1 MFEKEEAETVQRS
14 NVMCGFVGFLDHLPE
29 KAKIIEDMKN
39 AIVHRGPDSDG
50 TYLDDEI
57 ALGFRR
63 LSIIDLDAGDQPMY
77 NEDGSLVLMFNG
89 EIYNYQEIRKELLE
103 KGHIF
108 RTQSDTEVLLHAYEE
123 YGYDML
129 NQLRGMFAFVIW
141 DKQEKRMFLARDFFG
156 IKPMYYAQ
164 MNGSFLFGSEIKAFL
179 CHPNFDKRLNH
190 DVLENYLTYQY
201 SPSAET
207 FFEGV
212 MCLPP
217 AHYLVYENGKT
228 TITRYWEPEFKEAEE
243 GLSLED
249 WAGEIRKVMEDSVN
263 AHKISDVEVGSF
275 LSSGVDSS
283 YIACLAK
290 VDKTFTVGFKQK
302 KYNEISY
309 AKELSDLIQVQNISK
324 VITPEEYWDKLSMIQ
339 YYMDQPLADASAIA
353 LYFLGNETA
362 KHVKVAMSG
371 EGSDELFGG
380 YNIYREPL
388 ENKAYDIIPFPIRRL
403 IGKIASLFPKKW
415 GFNFLVRHSKTLPE
429 RYVGNAFI
437 FDEKEKDKLLKQRN
451 GVDPLDVTRPYW
463 ARTKG
468 KDTVTQMQYLDINVW
483 MVHDILL
490 KADKMSMANSLE
502 VRVPFL
508 DKEVFQVASRI
519 PRQYKVEG
527 EVTKRAFRK
536 TAQEV
541 LPEKVADKKKL
552 GFPVPIRVWMRE
564 EPYYSRIKEAFTSEE
579 AQQFFHTDYLL
590 KLLEQHKA
598 EKYDNSRKIWT
609 VFMFL
614 LWYQEY
620 FVKRA

>member
-1 MFEKEEAETVQRS
+1 
-14 NVMCGFVGFLDHLPE
+14 MCGFVGFADHIDDKKNVIE
-29 KAKIIEDMKN
+29 AMKQAII
-39 AIVHRGPDSDG
+39 HRGPDSDG
-50 TYLDDEI
+50 TYIDEEI

-63 LSIIDLDAGDQPMY
+63 LSIIDLQAGNQPIY

-89 EIYNYQEIRKELLE
+89 EIYNYQDIRKTLIE
-103 KGHIF
+103 KGHTF
-108 RTQSDTEVLLHAYEE
+108 QTESDTEVLVHGYEE
-123 YGYDML
+123 YGYEL
-129 NQLRGMFAFVIW
+129 LPKLRGMFTFVIW
-141 DKQEKRMFLARDFFG
+141 DRNKKKLFLARDFFG
-156 IKPMYYAQ
+156 IKPMYYAT
-164 MNGSFLFGSEIKAFL
+164 MNDTFMFGSEIKAFL
-179 CHPNFDKRLNH
+179 KHPSFQKELNH
-190 DVLENYLTYQY
+190 DVLEQYLTYQY
-201 SPSAET
+201 SPSDET
-207 FFEGV
+207 FFQGV
-212 MCLPP
+212 YCLPP
-217 AHYLVYENGKT
+217 AHYLVYENGNVKL
-228 TITRYWEPEFKEAEE
+228 TRYWEPEFQEPDESK
-243 GLSLED
+243 SLDE
-249 WAGEIRKVMEDSVN
+249 WANEIKLAMEDSVQ

-283 YIACLAK
+283 YIACLAN

-309 AKELSDLIQVQNISK
+309 AKELSDILEVTNISK

-388 ENKAYDIIPFPIRRL
+388 ENKGYDIIPLPIRRV
-403 IGKIASLFPKKW
+403 IGAIASKFPKKR
-415 GFNFLVRHSKTLPE
+415 GFNFLVRHSKTLQE

-437 FDEKEKDKLLKQRN
+437 FDEKEKTQLLKERS
-451 GVDPLDVTRPYW
+451 GVKPTDVTKPFWNRV
-463 ARTKG
+463 KG

-508 DKEVFQVASRI
+508 DKEVFEVASRI
-519 PRQYKVEG
+519 PRKYKVEG
-527 EVTKRAFRK
+527 EVTKRAFRQ
-536 TAQEV
+536 TALEV

-564 EPYYSRIKEAFTSEE
+564 EPYYNRIKEMFTSEISK
-579 AQQFFHTDYLL
+579 QFFDVEYLV

-614 LWYQEY
+614 LWYDEY

>member
-1 MFEKEEAETVQRS
+1 
-14 NVMCGFVGFLDHLPE
+14 MCGFVGFVDHLPE
-29 KAKIIEDMKN
+29 KAEVIEDMKN
-39 AIVHRGPDSDG
+39 AIIHRGPDSDG
-50 TYLDDEI
+50 TYMDDDI

-63 LSIIDLDAGDQPMY
+63 LSIIDLNAGNQPMY

-89 EIYNYQEIRKELLE
+89 EIYNYQDIRKELVE

-108 RTQSDTEVLLHAYEE
+108 KTQSDTEVLIHAYEE
-123 YGYDML
+123 YGYDMMNL
-129 NQLRGMFAFVIW
+129 LRGMFTFVIW
-141 DKQEKRMFLARDFFG
+141 DKNEHKMFLARDFFG
-156 IKPMYYAQ
+156 IKPMYYAD
-164 MNGSFLFGSEIKAFL
+164 MNGTFMFGSEIKAFL
-179 CHPNFDKRLNH
+179 CHPNFDKKLNH
-190 DVLENYLTYQY
+190 NVLENYLTYQY

-207 FFEGV
+207 FFDGV

-217 AHYLVYENGKT
+217 AHYLVYENGKYT
-228 TITRYWEPEFKEAEE
+228 LTRYWEPEFKEADESKD
-243 GLSLED
+243 LD
-249 WAGEIRKVMEDSVN
+249 TWAEEIRKVMENSVQ

-283 YIACLAK
+283 YIACLAN

-309 AKELSDLIQVQNISK
+309 AKELSDIIQVQNISK

-353 LYFLGNETA
+353 LYFLGNETS
-362 KHVKVAMSG
+362 KYVKVAMSG

-388 ENKAYDIIPFPIRRL
+388 ENKAYDVIPFPIRRL
-403 IGKIASLFPKKW
+403 IGRIASHFPKKR
-415 GFNFLVRHSKTLPE
+415 GFNFLVRHSKTLQE

-437 FDEKEKDKLLKQRN
+437 FDEKEKDKLLKERN
-451 GVDPLDVTRPYW
+451 GVNPLDVTRPYW
-463 ARTKG
+463 ERTKG

-508 DKEVFQVASRI
+508 DKEVFEVASRI

-536 TAQEV
+536 TALEV

-564 EPYYSRIKEAFTSEE
+564 DKYYNRIKEAFTSEE
-579 AQQFFHTDYLL
+579 AAQFFDTDYLM
-590 KLLEQHKA
+590 KLLDQHKE
-598 EKYDNSRKIWT
+598 EKFDNSRKIWT

-614 LWYQEY
+614 LWYDEY

>member
-1 MFEKEEAETVQRS
+1 
-14 NVMCGFVGFLDHLPE
+14 MCGFVGFLDHLPD
-29 KAKIIEDMKN
+29 KAEVIENMKDAII
-39 AIVHRGPDSDG
+39 HRGPDSDG

-63 LSIIDLDAGDQPMY
+63 LSIIDLNAGDQPMY

-89 EIYNYQEIRKELLE
+89 EIYNYQGIRAELME
-103 KGHIF
+103 KGHVF
-108 RTQSDTEVLLHAYEE
+108 KTQSDTEVLVHAYEE

-129 NQLRGMFAFVIW
+129 NLLRGMFTFVIW
-141 DKQEKRMFLARDFFG
+141 DKKERKMFLARDFFG
-156 IKPMYYAQ
+156 IKPMYYAS
-164 MNGSFLFGSEIKAFL
+164 MNGTFMFGSEIKAFL
-179 CHPNFDKRLNH
+179 CHPNFDKKLNH

-217 AHYLVYENGKT
+217 AHYLVYENGKIT
-228 TITRYWEPEFKEAEE
+228 VTRYWEPEFKEADESKDLD
-243 GLSLED
+243 G
-249 WAGEIRKVMEDSVN
+249 WAKEIRNVMEDSVKM
-263 AHKISDVEVGSF
+263 HKISDVEVGSF

-283 YIACLAK
+283 YIACMAN

-309 AKELSDLIQVQNISK
+309 AKELSDIIQVQNISK

-353 LYFLGNETA
+353 LYFLGNETS

-388 ENKAYDIIPFPIRRL
+388 ENKAYDVIPFPIRRL
-403 IGKIASLFPKKW
+403 IGKFASLFPKKR
-415 GFNFLVRHSKTLPE
+415 GFNFLVRHSKTLQE

-437 FDEKEKDKLLKQRN
+437 FDEKEKDKLLKERN
-451 GVDPLDVTRPYW
+451 GVDPLDVTKPYW
-463 ARTKG
+463 DRTKG

-508 DKEVFQVASRI
+508 DKEVFEVASRI

-536 TAQEV
+536 TASEV

-564 EPYYSRIKEAFTSEE
+564 DKYYNRIKEAFTSEE
-579 AQQFFHTDYLL
+579 AAQFFDTDYLM
-590 KLLEQHKA
+590 KLLDQHKA
-598 EKYDNSRKIWT
+598 EKFDNSRKIWT

-614 LWYQEY
+614 LWYDEY

>member
-1 MFEKEEAETVQRS
+1 
-14 NVMCGFVGFLDHLPE
+14 MCGFVGFLDHLPN
-29 KAKIIEDMKN
+29 KAEVIEDMKN
-39 AIVHRGPDSDG
+39 AIIHRGPDSDG

-63 LSIIDLDAGDQPMY
+63 LSIIDLNAGDQPIY

-89 EIYNYQEIRKELLE
+89 EIYNYQGIREELIS
-103 KGHIF
+103 KGHEF
-108 RTQSDTEVLLHAYEE
+108 KTQSDSEVLVHAYEE

-129 NQLRGMFAFVIW
+129 NLLRGMFTFVIW
-141 DKQEKRMFLARDFFG
+141 DRNEKKMFLARDYFG
-156 IKPMYYAQ
+156 IKPMYYAN
-164 MNGSFLFGSEIKAFL
+164 MNGTFLFGSEIKAFL
-179 CHPNFDKRLNH
+179 CHPKFNKKLNH

-201 SPSAET
+201 SPSSET
-207 FFEGV
+207 FFKGV

-217 AHYLVYENGKT
+217 AHYLVYENGKANV
-228 TITRYWEPEFKEAEE
+228 IRYWEPKFQQPDETKDLDA
-243 GLSLED
+243 
-249 WAGEIRKVMEDSVN
+249 WAKEIREVMEDSVA

-283 YIACLAK
+283 YIACLAN

-309 AKELSDLIQVQNISK
+309 AKELSDIIEVQNISK

-388 ENKAYDIIPFPIRRL
+388 ENKAYDVLPFPLRRL
-403 IGKIASLFPKKW
+403 IGKFASLFPKKR
-415 GFNFLVRHSKTLPE
+415 GFNFLVRHSKTLQE

-437 FDEKEKDKLLKQRN
+437 FDEKEKDKLLKKRN
-451 GVDPLDVTRPYW
+451 DVNPLDVTRPYW
-463 ARTKG
+463 NRTKG
-468 KDTVTQMQYLDINVW
+468 RDTVTQMQYLDINIW

-508 DKEVFQVASRI
+508 DKEVFEVASRI
-519 PRQYKVEG
+519 PRRYKVEG

-536 TAQEV
+536 TAAEV
-541 LPEKVADKKKL
+541 LPERVADKKKL

-564 EPYYSRIKEAFTSEE
+564 EKYYNRIKEAFTSKE
-579 AQQFFHTDYLL
+579 AEMFFDTGYLM
-590 KLLEQHKA
+590 KLLDQHRA
-598 EKYDNSRKIWT
+598 EKFDNSRKIWT

-614 LWYQEY
+614 LWYDEY

>member
-1 MFEKEEAETVQRS
+1 
-14 NVMCGFVGFLDHLPE
+14 MCGFVGFLDHLPNKSE
-29 KAKIIEDMKN
+29 VIEAMKD

-50 TYLDDEI
+50 TYMDDEI

-63 LSIIDLDAGDQPMY
+63 LSIIDLNAGDQPIY
-77 NEDGSLVLMFNG
+77 NEDGTMLIMFNG
-89 EIYNYQEIRKELLE
+89 EIYNYQILREELLG
-103 KGHIF
+103 KGYHF
-108 RTQSDTEVLLHAYEE
+108 KTESDTEVLLHAYEE
-123 YGYDML
+123 YGTDML
-129 NQLRGMFAFVIW
+129 IKLRGMFAFVIW
-141 DKQEKRMFLARDFFG
+141 DIPNKKLFMARDFFG
-156 IKPMYYAQ
+156 IKPLYYTY
-164 MNGSFLFGSEIKAFL
+164 MNGSLIFGSEIKAFL
-179 CHPNFDKRLNH
+179 CHPKFEKELNH

-201 SPSAET
+201 SPAEET
-207 FFEGV
+207 FFKGV
-212 MCLPP
+212 LCLPP
-217 AHYLVYENGKT
+217 AHYLIYENGRL
-228 TITRYWEPEFKEAEE
+228 ITKRYWEPRFEE
-243 GLSLED
+243 PDETKSLED
-249 WAGEIRKVMEDSVN
+249 WAEEIRNVMEDSVA

-283 YIACLAK
+283 YIACMAN

-309 AKELSDLIQVQNISK
+309 AKELSDIIEVQNISR

-388 ENKAYDIIPFPIRRL
+388 ENKAYDVIPFPIRRL
-403 IGKIASLFPKKW
+403 IGKIAGVFPKKW
-415 GFNFLVRHSKTLPE
+415 GFNFLVRHSKTLQE

-437 FDEKEKDKLLKQRN
+437 FDEKEKNKLLKERN
-451 GVDPLDVTRPYW
+451 GVDPLEVTRPYW
-463 ARTKG
+463 ARVKG

-508 DKEVFQVASRI
+508 DKEVFAVASRI

-527 EVTKRAFRK
+527 EVTKRAFRQ
-536 TAQEV
+536 TAHEV
-541 LPEKVADKKKL
+541 LPDKVADKKKL

-564 EPYYSRIKEAFTSEE
+564 DKYYDRIREAFTSKE
-579 AQQFFHTDYLL
+579 AELFFNTDYLV
-590 KLLEQHKA
+590 KLLDQHKA

-614 LWYQEY
+614 LWYDEF

>member
-1 MFEKEEAETVQRS
+1 
-14 NVMCGFVGFLDHLPE
+14 MCGIVGFADHLPNKKE
-29 KAKIIEDMKN
+29 IIEEMKE
-39 AIVHRGPDSDG
+39 AIIHRGPDSDG
-50 TYLDDEI
+50 TYLDDDI

-63 LSIIDLDAGDQPMY
+63 LSIIDLSSGDQPIF
-77 NEDGSLVLMFNG
+77 NEDETKVVMFNG
-89 EIYNYQEIRKELLE
+89 EIYNYQEIRKDLIE
-103 KGHIF
+103 KGHTF
-108 RTQSDTEVLLHAYEE
+108 RTHADTEVILHGFEE
-123 YGYDML
+123 YGAEIL
-129 NQLRGMFAFVIW
+129 QQLRGMFAFVIW
-141 DKQEKRMFLARDFFG
+141 DRVEKKMFLARDFFG
-156 IKPMYYAQ
+156 IKPMYYAV
-164 MNGSFLFGSEIKAFL
+164 MGGSLLFGSEIKAFL
-179 CHPNFDKRLNH
+179 HHPKFEKKLNH

-201 SPSAET
+201 SPGADT

-212 MCLPP
+212 KCLPP
-217 AHYLVYENGKT
+217 AHYMTYEDGKVT
-228 TITRYWEPEFKEAEE
+228 LKRYWEPQFEEAEDP
-243 GLSLED
+243 LDLET
-249 WAGEIRKVMEDSVN
+249 WAAKIEEVMKDSVA

-283 YIACLAK
+283 YIACMAD

-309 AKELSDLIQVQNISK
+309 AKELSDIIEVQNISK

-353 LYFLGNETA
+353 LYFLGNETS

-388 ENKAYDIIPFPIRRL
+388 ENKAYDVIPFGIRR
-403 IGKIASLFPKKW
+403 GVGAVASKLPKKR
-415 GFNFLVRHSKTLPE
+415 GVNFLVRHSKRLQE

-437 FDEKEKDKLLKQRN
+437 FDEKEKDKLLKERKP
-451 GVDPLDVTRPYW
+451 VDPLEITKPYW
-463 ARTKG
+463 KRVKG

-508 DKEVFQVASRI
+508 DKEVFKVASRI
-519 PRQYKVEG
+519 PREYKVEG
-527 EVTKRAFRK
+527 EVTKRAFRE
-536 TAQEV
+536 TAKHV

-552 GFPVPIRVWMRE
+552 GFPVPIRVWIRE
-564 EPYYSRIKEAFTSEE
+564 DQYYNRIREAFESEE
-579 AQQFFHTDYLL
+579 AKQFFDSEYLVH
-590 KLLEQHKA
+590 LLEQHRA

>member
-1 MFEKEEAETVQRS
+1 
-14 NVMCGFVGFLDHLPE
+14 MCGFVGFLDHLPNKE
-29 KAKIIEDMKN
+29 EVIEAMKN
-39 AIVHRGPDSDG
+39 AIIHRGPDSDG
-50 TYLDDEI
+50 TYIDDEI

-63 LSIIDLDAGDQPMY
+63 LSIIDLNAGDQPIY

-89 EIYNYQEIRKELLE
+89 EIYNYQEIRKELIE
-103 KGHIF
+103 KGHQF
-108 RTQSDTEVLLHAYEE
+108 KTQSDSEVLVHAYEE

-129 NQLRGMFAFVIW
+129 PMLRGMFAFVIW
-141 DKQEKRMFLARDFFG
+141 DKKEQKMFLARDFFG
-156 IKPMYYAQ
+156 IKPVYYAN
-164 MNGSFLFGSEIKAFL
+164 MNGTFMFGSEIKAFL
-179 CHPNFDKRLNH
+179 CHPKFDKQLNH

-207 FFEGV
+207 FFKGV

-217 AHYLVYENGKT
+217 AHYLVCQNGKA
-228 TITRYWEPEFKEAEE
+228 TITRYWEPKFREPDESKDLDEWAEE
-243 GLSLED
+243 
-249 WAGEIRKVMEDSVN
+249 IRNVMEDSVK

-283 YIACLAK
+283 YIACMAN

-309 AKELSDLIQVQNISK
+309 AKELSDIIQVQNISK

-388 ENKAYDIIPFPIRRL
+388 ENKAYDVIPFPIRRF
-403 IGKIASLFPKKW
+403 IGKLAALFPKKR
-415 GFNFLVRHSKTLPE
+415 GFNFLVRHSKTLQE

-437 FDEKEKDKLLKQRN
+437 FDEKEKDMLLKERN
-451 GVDPLDVTRPYW
+451 GVDPLAVTKPYW

-508 DKEVFQVASRI
+508 DKEVFKVASRI

-536 TAQEV
+536 TAHEV
-541 LPEKVADKKKL
+541 LPDKVADKKKL

-564 EPYYSRIKEAFTSEE
+564 DKYYNRIKEAFTSKE
-579 AQQFFHTDYLL
+579 AEQFFDTDYLM
-590 KLLEQHKA
+590 KLLNQHKA
-598 EKYDNSRKIWT
+598 EKFDNSRKIWT
-609 VFMFL
+609 VYMFL
-614 LWYQEY
+614 LWYDEY

>member
-1 MFEKEEAETVQRS
+1 
-14 NVMCGFVGFLDHLPE
+14 MCGFVGFLDHLPN
-29 KAKIIEDMKN
+29 KAEIIEEMKN
-39 AIVHRGPDSDG
+39 AIIHRGPDSDG
-50 TYLDDEI
+50 TYLDDAI

-63 LSIIDLDAGDQPMY
+63 LSIIDLNAGDQPIY

-89 EIYNYQEIRKELLE
+89 EIYNYQDIREELIG
-103 KGHIF
+103 KGHVF
-108 RTQSDTEVLLHAYEE
+108 KTQSDSEVLVHAYEE

-129 NQLRGMFAFVIW
+129 NRLRGMFTFVIW
-141 DKQEKRMFLARDFFG
+141 DKNKQKMFLARDFFG
-156 IKPMYYAQ
+156 IKPMYYAN

-179 CHPNFDKRLNH
+179 CHPNFVKKLNH

-201 SPSAET
+201 SPSTET

-217 AHYLVYENGKT
+217 AHYLVYENGT
-228 TITRYWEPEFKEAEE
+228 VTVTRYWEPKFKNPDESKDLDA
-243 GLSLED
+243 
-249 WAGEIRKVMEDSVN
+249 WAQEIRTVMEDSVK

-283 YIACLAK
+283 YIACLAD

-309 AKELSDLIQVQNISK
+309 AKELSDIIEVQNISK
-324 VITPEEYWDKLSMIQ
+324 VITPEEYWDKLPMIQ

-388 ENKAYDIIPFPIRRL
+388 ENKAYDVLPFPLRRL
-403 IGKIASLFPKKW
+403 IGKFASLFPKKR
-415 GFNFLVRHSKTLPE
+415 GFNFLVRHSKTLQE

-437 FDEKEKDKLLKQRN
+437 FDEKEKNKLLKKRN
-451 GVDPLDVTRPYW
+451 GVNPLDVTRPYW
-463 ARTKG
+463 NRTKG
-468 KDTVTQMQYLDINVW
+468 RDTVTQMQYLDINVW

-508 DKEVFQVASRI
+508 DKEVFEVASRI
-519 PRQYKVEG
+519 PRQYKVDG

-536 TAQEV
+536 TASEV
-541 LPEKVADKKKL
+541 LPERVADKKKL

-564 EPYYSRIKEAFTSEE
+564 DKYYNRIKEAFTSKE
-579 AQQFFHTDYLL
+579 AEQFFNTNYLV
-590 KLLEQHKA
+590 KLLDQHKA
-598 EKYDNSRKIWT
+598 EHLDNSRKIWT

>member
-1 MFEKEEAETVQRS
+1 
-14 NVMCGFVGFLDHLPE
+14 MCGFVGFVDHLPE
-29 KAKIIEDMKN
+29 KAEVIEDMKN
-39 AIVHRGPDSDG
+39 AIIHRGPDSDG
-50 TYLDDEI
+50 TYIDDDI

-63 LSIIDLDAGDQPMY
+63 LSIIDLNAGNQPMY

-89 EIYNYQEIRKELLE
+89 EIYNYQDIRKELVE

-108 RTQSDTEVLLHAYEE
+108 KTQSDTEVLIHAYEE
-123 YGYDML
+123 YGYDMMNL
-129 NQLRGMFAFVIW
+129 LRGMFTFVIW
-141 DKQEKRMFLARDFFG
+141 DKNEHKMFLARDFFG
-156 IKPMYYAQ
+156 IKPMYYAD
-164 MNGSFLFGSEIKAFL
+164 MNGTFMFGSEIKAFL
-179 CHPNFDKRLNH
+179 CHPNFDKKLNH
-190 DVLENYLTYQY
+190 NVLENYLTYQY

-207 FFEGV
+207 FFDGV

-217 AHYLVYENGKT
+217 AHYLVYENGKYT
-228 TITRYWEPEFKEAEE
+228 LTRYWEPEFKEADESKD
-243 GLSLED
+243 LD
-249 WAGEIRKVMEDSVN
+249 AWAEEIRKVMENSVQ

-283 YIACLAK
+283 YIACLAN

-309 AKELSDLIQVQNISK
+309 AKELSDIIQVQNISK

-353 LYFLGNETA
+353 LYFLGNETS
-362 KHVKVAMSG
+362 KYVKVAMSG

-388 ENKAYDIIPFPIRRL
+388 ENKAYDVIPFPIRRL
-403 IGKIASLFPKKW
+403 IGRIASHFPKKR
-415 GFNFLVRHSKTLPE
+415 GFNFLVRHSKTLQE

-437 FDEKEKDKLLKQRN
+437 FDEKEKDKLLKERN
-451 GVDPLDVTRPYW
+451 GVNPLDVTRPYW
-463 ARTKG
+463 ERTKG

-508 DKEVFQVASRI
+508 DKEVFEVASRI

-536 TAQEV
+536 TALEV

-564 EPYYSRIKEAFTSEE
+564 DKYYNRIKEAFTSEE
-579 AQQFFHTDYLL
+579 AAQFFDTDYLM
-590 KLLEQHKA
+590 KLLDQHKE
-598 EKYDNSRKIWT
+598 EKFDNSRKIWT

-614 LWYQEY
+614 LWYDEY

>member
-1 MFEKEEAETVQRS
+1 
-14 NVMCGFVGFLDHLPE
+14 MCGFVGFVDHLPE
-29 KAKIIEDMKN
+29 KAEVIEDMKN
-39 AIVHRGPDSDG
+39 AIIHRGPDSDG
-50 TYLDDEI
+50 TYMDDDI

-63 LSIIDLDAGDQPMY
+63 LSIIDLNAGNQPMY

-89 EIYNYQEIRKELLE
+89 EIYNYQDIRKELVE

-108 RTQSDTEVLLHAYEE
+108 KTQSDTEVLIHAYEE
-123 YGYDML
+123 YGYDMMNL
-129 NQLRGMFAFVIW
+129 LRGMFTFVIW
-141 DKQEKRMFLARDFFG
+141 DKNEHKMFLARDFFG
-156 IKPMYYAQ
+156 IKPMYYAD
-164 MNGSFLFGSEIKAFL
+164 MNGTFMFGSEIKAFL
-179 CHPNFDKRLNH
+179 CHPNFDKKLNH
-190 DVLENYLTYQY
+190 NVLENYLTYQY

-207 FFEGV
+207 FFDGV

-217 AHYLVYENGKT
+217 AHYLVYENGKYT
-228 TITRYWEPEFKEAEE
+228 LTRYWEPEFKEADESKD
-243 GLSLED
+243 LD
-249 WAGEIRKVMEDSVN
+249 TWAEEIRKVMENSVQ

-283 YIACLAK
+283 YIACLAN

-309 AKELSDLIQVQNISK
+309 AKELSDIIQVQNISK

-353 LYFLGNETA
+353 LYFLGNETS
-362 KHVKVAMSG
+362 KYVKVAMSG

-388 ENKAYDIIPFPIRRL
+388 ENKAYDVIPFPIRRL
-403 IGKIASLFPKKW
+403 IGRIASHFPKKR
-415 GFNFLVRHSKTLPE
+415 GFNFLVRHSKTLQE

-437 FDEKEKDKLLKQRN
+437 FDEKEKDKLLKERN
-451 GVDPLDVTRPYW
+451 GVNPLDVTRPYW
-463 ARTKG
+463 ERTKG

-508 DKEVFQVASRI
+508 DKEVFEVASRI

-536 TAQEV
+536 TALEV

-564 EPYYSRIKEAFTSEE
+564 DKYYNRIKEAFTSEE
-579 AQQFFHTDYLL
+579 AAQFFDTDYLM
-590 KLLEQHKA
+590 KLLDQHKE

-614 LWYQEY
+614 LWYDEY

>member
-1 MFEKEEAETVQRS
+1 
-14 NVMCGFVGFLDHLPE
+14 MCGFVGFADHIDDKKNVIE
-29 KAKIIEDMKN
+29 AMKQAII
-39 AIVHRGPDSDG
+39 HRGPDSDG
-50 TYLDDEI
+50 TYIDDDI
-57 ALGFRR
+57 SLGFRR
-63 LSIIDLDAGDQPMY
+63 LSIIDLQAGNQPIF

-89 EIYNYQEIRKELLE
+89 EIYNYQEIRKTLIER
-103 KGHIF
+103 GHTF
-108 RTQSDTEVLLHAYEE
+108 QTESDTEVLVHGYEE
-123 YGYDML
+123 YGCEL
-129 NQLRGMFAFVIW
+129 LPKLRGMFTFVIW
-141 DKQEKRMFLARDFFG
+141 DRTKKKLFLARDFFG
-156 IKPMYYAQ
+156 IKPMYYAN
-164 MNGSFLFGSEIKAFL
+164 MNGTFMFGSEIKAFL
-179 CHPNFDKRLNH
+179 KHPSFQKELNH
-190 DVLENYLTYQY
+190 DVLEQYLTYQY
-201 SPSAET
+201 SPSDET
-207 FFEGV
+207 FFKGV
-212 MCLPP
+212 YCLPP
-217 AHYLVYENGKT
+217 AHYLLYENGNVKL
-228 TITRYWEPEFKEAEE
+228 TRYWEPEFKEPDESK
-243 GLSLED
+243 SLDE
-249 WAGEIRKVMEDSVN
+249 WAKEIKKVMEDSVQ

-283 YIACLAK
+283 YIACLAN

-309 AKELSDLIQVQNISK
+309 AKELSDILEVTNISK

-388 ENKAYDIIPFPIRRL
+388 ENKGYDIIPLPIRRI
-403 IGKIASLFPKKW
+403 IGAIASKFPKKR
-415 GFNFLVRHSKTLPE
+415 GFNFLVRHSKTLQE

-437 FDEKEKDKLLKQRN
+437 FDEKEKTQLLKQRS
-451 GVDPLDVTRPYW
+451 GVKPTDVTKPFWNRV
-463 ARTKG
+463 KG

-508 DKEVFQVASRI
+508 DKEVFEVASRI
-519 PRQYKVEG
+519 PRKYKVEG
-527 EVTKRAFRK
+527 EVTKRAFRQ
-536 TAQEV
+536 TALEV

-564 EPYYSRIKEAFTSEE
+564 EPYYNRIKEMFTSEISK
-579 AQQFFHTDYLL
+579 QFFDVEYLV
-590 KLLEQHKA
+590 KLLEQHKT

-614 LWYQEY
+614 LWYDEY

>member
-1 MFEKEEAETVQRS
+1 
-14 NVMCGFVGFLDHLPE
+14 MCGFVGFVDHLPE
-29 KAKIIEDMKN
+29 KAEVIEDMKN
-39 AIVHRGPDSDG
+39 AIIHRGPDSDG
-50 TYLDDEI
+50 TYMDDDI

-63 LSIIDLDAGDQPMY
+63 LSIIDLNAGNQPMY

-89 EIYNYQEIRKELLE
+89 EIYNYQDIRKELVE

-108 RTQSDTEVLLHAYEE
+108 KTQSDTEVLIHAYEE
-123 YGYDML
+123 YGYDMMNL
-129 NQLRGMFAFVIW
+129 LRGMFTFVIW
-141 DKQEKRMFLARDFFG
+141 DKNEHKMFLARDFFG
-156 IKPMYYAQ
+156 IKPMYYAD
-164 MNGSFLFGSEIKAFL
+164 MNGTFMFGSEIKAFL
-179 CHPNFDKRLNH
+179 CHPNFDKKLNH
-190 DVLENYLTYQY
+190 NVLENYLTYQY

-207 FFEGV
+207 FFDGV

-217 AHYLVYENGKT
+217 AHYLVYENGKYT
-228 TITRYWEPEFKEAEE
+228 LTRYWEPEFKEADESKD
-243 GLSLED
+243 LD
-249 WAGEIRKVMEDSVN
+249 TWAEEIRKVMENSVQ

-283 YIACLAK
+283 YIACLAN

-309 AKELSDLIQVQNISK
+309 AKELSDIIQVQNISK

-353 LYFLGNETA
+353 LYFLGNETS
-362 KHVKVAMSG
+362 KYVKVAMSG

-388 ENKAYDIIPFPIRRL
+388 ENKAYDVIPFPIRRL
-403 IGKIASLFPKKW
+403 IGRIASHFPKKR
-415 GFNFLVRHSKTLPE
+415 GFNFLVRHSKTLQE

-437 FDEKEKDKLLKQRN
+437 FDEKEKDKLLKERN
-451 GVDPLDVTRPYW
+451 GVNPLDVTRPYW
-463 ARTKG
+463 ERTKG
-468 KDTVTQMQYLDINVW
+468 RDTVTQMQYLDINVW

-508 DKEVFQVASRI
+508 DKEVFEVASRI

-536 TAQEV
+536 TALEV

-564 EPYYSRIKEAFTSEE
+564 DKYYNRIKEAFTSEE
-579 AQQFFHTDYLL
+579 AAQFFDTDYLM
-590 KLLEQHKA
+590 KLLDQHKE
-598 EKYDNSRKIWT
+598 EKFDNSRKIWT

-614 LWYQEY
+614 LWYDEY